1 MSGSGGGPE
10 EITALLRA
18 VEAGDGAAV
27 GALFERLYGELRQIA
42 RRQLRA
48 APPLETLDT
57 TALVHETYLRLS
69 GGARWS
75 TRDRFHFYALI
86 AQAMRRVLID
96 HARRRTRHKR
106 GGGAVALELDE
117 AAVAVAA
124 RGEELLA
131 LDQALARLA
140 TADAELAQLVEWR
153 FFAGLSVDEIADLRG
168 VTDRTV
174 KRHWRLARA
183 FLLRE
188 MSQAEPAP

>member
-1 MSGSGGGPE
+1 MSGSSAGPE

-27 GALFERLYGELRQIA
+27 GALFERLYGELREIA

-48 APPLETLDT
+48 APPLQTLDT
-57 TALVHETYLRLS
+57 TGLVHETYLKLS

-75 TRDRFHFYALI
+75 TRDRYHFYALT
-86 AQAMRRVLID
+86 AQAMRRVLVD

-106 GGGAVALELDE
+106 GGRAVAVELDD
-117 AAVAVAA
+117 AALAVAA

-140 TADAELAQLVEWR
+140 ATDAELAQLVEWR

-188 MSQAEPAP
+188 MSQAGAVP